1 MSEKRKVTMD
11 DALAAGDSVILNVQA
26 ARIEEL
32 EKALQEIAD
41 PAGIA
46 QSLEAGG
53 SIHVL
58 ENLARRALY
67 MQRIARAAIAKAKGE
82 E

>member
-11 DALAAGDSVILNVQA
+11 DALKAGDSVILNVQA

-46 QSLEAGG
+46 QSLEADG
-53 SIHVL
+53 SLHVL
-58 ENLARRALY
+58 ESLARRALY
-67 MQRIARAAIAKAKGE
+67 MQRIARAAIAKAKE
-82 E
+82 EE